1 MFDAACLNKSL
12 RPLQMFDDILV
23 CVLDILANKVSDL
36 GGKPANTIQRTDNLS
51 VLLNDSM
58 SKADTVVIFSKV
70 RGLEKDFVFIK
81 K

>member
-1 MFDAACLNKSL
+1 MFDAAGLNKSL

-36 GGKPANTIQRTDNLS
+36 GGKPTNTIQRTDNLS

-58 SKADTVVIFSKV
+58 SEADTVVIFSKV
-70 RGLEKDFVFIK
+70 WGLKNNFGLINR
-81 K
+81 